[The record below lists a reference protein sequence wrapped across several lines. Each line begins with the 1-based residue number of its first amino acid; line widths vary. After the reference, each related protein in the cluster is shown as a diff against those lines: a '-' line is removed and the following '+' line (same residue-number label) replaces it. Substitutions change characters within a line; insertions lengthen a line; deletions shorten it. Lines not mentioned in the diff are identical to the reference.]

1 MGTSR
6 RRQEMVHVHAQ
17 VAPRDH
23 GFTQSQFDLCAFRK
37 TKGDSSLTVIFYI
50 DDILIFL
57 WGDEGGD

>member
-1 MGTSR
+1 
-6 RRQEMVHVHAQ
+6 MVHVHAQ